1 MTDISLPSYP
11 ASTDVWHSLKKET
24 RPILVYGMGNG
35 ADKLFSRFEIEG
47 ISVAD
52 VFASDGFVRG
62 HSYRGYRV
70 KSFSEVRAL
79 YSDFVIVLS
88 FASTRPEVLSMLCEL
103 DRDYDLY
110 IPDMPVSGDAYFD
123 CDFYNANYD
132 RIVAARDALSDEHSR
147 ALFCAVVQYKLSGKL
162 CYLKAHTSD
171 YAAILCALG
180 REPIVSYLDGGAY
193 TGDTLKI
200 AMANF
205 PCLSRAHL
213 IEPDPKTYRRLLR
226 TLDAVDTQIDLF
238 PHNVALGREEST
250 LVFHGSG
257 NRNSSL
263 VGASYEHR
271 DSEIPVRSIDA
282 ILDGERVDY
291 IKLDVEG
298 AELDALIGADK
309 TIRTHRPRLLVSLY
323 HRSEDIFSLILYL
336 HEKYPFYR
344 LTLHRLFCVPA
355 WELDLVC
362 TPT

>member
-1 MTDISLPSYP
+1 MTDISLPTYP
-11 ASTDVWHSLKKET
+11 ARTDVWQTLKNEK

-35 ADKLFSRFEIEG
+35 ADKLFSRFEAEG
-47 ISVAD
+47 IRVAE

-62 HSYRGYRV
+62 HSYRGYLV
-70 KSFSEVRAL
+70 KSFSQVREL

-110 IPDMPVSGDAYFD
+110 IPDMPVSGEEYFD
-123 CDFYNANYD
+123 LAFYNAHYD
-132 RIVAARDALSDEHSR
+132 EICAAKDALADERSR
-147 ALFCAVVQYKLSGKL
+147 ALFCAVVHYKLSGRL
-162 CYLKAHTSD
+162 CYLLQYTSD
-171 YAAILCALG
+171 YDEIVRALG
-180 REPIVSYLDGGAY
+180 GESIATYFDGGAY

-200 AMANF
+200 AMQYF
-205 PCLSRAHL
+205 PHLSRAHL

-226 TLDAVDTQIDLF
+226 TLAGIDTPVTF
-238 PHNVALGREEST
+238 PYNLALGSGEGT

-263 VGASYEHR
+263 VGASFEHR
-271 DSEIPVRSIDA
+271 DTETPVRTIDA
-282 ILDGERVDY
+282 ILDGEGVDY

-298 AELDALIGADK
+298 AEREALLGADA

-336 HEKYPFYR
+336 YKKYPFYR
-344 LTLHRLFCVPA
+344 LSLYRLLCVPA
-355 WELDLVC
+355 WELDLIAV
-362 TPT
+362 PT

>member
-1 MTDISLPSYP
+1 MIDISLPSYP
-11 ASTDVWHSLKKET
+11 ATSDVWQVLKNET

-35 ADKLFSRFEIEG
+35 ADKLFSRFEKEG
-47 ISVAD
+47 ISVAE

-62 HSYRGYRV
+62 HIYRGYRV
-70 KSFSEVRAL
+70 KSFSEVRES
-79 YSDFVIVLS
+79 YTDFVIVLS

-103 DRDYDLY
+103 DRQYDLY

-123 CDFYNANYD
+123 RDFYNANYD

-147 ALFCAVVQYKLSGKL
+147 ALFCSVVQYKLSGKL
-162 CYLKAHTSD
+162 SYLTAYTSKYSD
-171 YAAILCALG
+171 ILASLG
-180 REPIVSYLDGGAY
+180 RESIASYLDGGAY

-200 AMANF
+200 AMENF
-205 PCLSRAHL
+205 PRLSCAHL

-226 TLDAVDTQIDLF
+226 TLDGIDAPISLF
-238 PHNVALGREEST
+238 SHNVALGRDEST

-271 DSEIPVRSIDA
+271 DSEIPVCSIDT

-298 AELDALIGADK
+298 AELDALIGADRI
-309 TIRTHRPRLLVSLY
+309 IRTHRPRLLVSLY

-344 LTLHRLFCVPA
+344 MTLHRLFCVPA
-355 WELDLVC
+355 WELDLICV
-362 TPT
+362 PT